1 MREISPR
8 KSPCYCINLK
18 RATNSLCKFYDK
30 KMESAG
36 LTASQFSLINDI
48 RLLDTCSKAEL
59 SEYAKLD
66 KSTITRNLKILRDKG
81 YIQDLSTNES
91 RESQVTLTELGLE
104 KIEDGNVAWKE
115 AQDHIKEMIGS
126 ENIVQLKKILEVIEN
141 QLSI

>member
-1 MREISPR
+1 
-8 KSPCYCINLK
+8 
-18 RATNSLCKFYDK
+18 
-30 KMESAG
+30 MESAG
-36 LTASQFSLINDI
+36 LTASQFSLLNDI
-48 RLLDTCSKAEL
+48 RLLKTCSKAEL

-115 AQDHIKEMIGS
+115 AQDHIKELVGS